1 MNKIITLIAIFSF
14 GLVFGQACNGLTN
27 ITYNGHTYELVEIGG
42 QCWFKENLQT
52 RTYRDGTPIDY
63 PGTNSTLWQIDTTG
77 AYAWYDNDSTTY
89 ASTYGAL
96 YNWYAVDNSAGLC
109 PSGWHVPSDAEWT
122 VLESYLEANGYNYDG
137 SLTGNKYAKAMADSV
152 GWNSSTATG
161 VVGNI
166 DYPSYR
172 NKSGFSGLPG
182 GIRYFG
188 GGGLYDVIG
197 RFGYWW
203 SSAQSHTYNAWNRY
217 LDYQYIAVNSADNDK
232 GFGFSVRC
240 LKDTGS
246 IQTSL
251 KEEKTFIDINIY
263 PNPFATSAT
272 IELSSDPHTLTI
284 YDILG
289 NIVREEKV
297 SGKTI
302 IERGELTTGVY
313 VIEVRSESQKYS
325 GKLVV
330 E

>member
-52 RTYRDGTPIDY
+52 RTYRDGTPINY
-63 PGTNSTLWQIDTTG
+63 PGTDNIVWANDTIG
-77 AYAWYDNDSTTY
+77 AYSWYDNDSTSY

-109 PSGWHVPSDAEWT
+109 PTGWHVPSDAQWT

-137 SLTGNKYAKAMADSV
+137 STTGNKFAKAMADSV
-152 GWNSSTATG
+152 LWSAHTG
-161 VVGNI
+161 IGTPGNT

-172 NKSGFSGLPG
+172 NKSGFSALPSGRRVFHG
-182 GIRYFG
+182 GFYGIDIN
-188 GGGLYDVIG
+188 LQ
-197 RFGYWW
+197 WW
-203 SSAQSHTYNAWNRY
+203 SSTEFQGTNAWRQY
-217 LDYQYIAVNSADNDK
+217 LFYGSSGVSLSSDPK
-232 GFGFSVRC
+232 ECGFSVRC

-263 PNPFATSAT
+263 PNPFATSTT
-272 IELSSDPHTLTI
+272 IELSSNPQTLTI

-302 IERGELTTGVY
+302 IERGKLTKGVY
-313 VIEVRSESQKYS
+313 VIEVRSENQKYS
-325 GKLVV
+325 AKLVV

>member
-14 GLVFGQACNGLTN
+14 GLVLGQACNGLTN
-27 ITYNGHTYELVEIGG
+27 LTYNGHTYDLVEIGG

-52 RTYRDGTPIDY
+52 TTYKDGTPIDY
-63 PGTNSTLWQIDTTG
+63 PGTDSTLWQINTTG
-77 AYAWYDNDSTTY
+77 AYAWYNNDSTTY

-109 PSGWHVPSDAEWT
+109 PTGWLVPSDSAWA
-122 VLESYLEANGYNYDG
+122 VLDSFLANNGYNFDG
-137 SLTGNKYAKAMADSV
+137 STTGNKYAKAMADSIL
-152 GWNSSTATG
+152 WDFDTNPG
-161 VVGNI
+161 VPGNT
-166 DYPSYR
+166 DYPAYR

-182 GIRYFG
+182 GARNDLGSFG
-188 GGGLYDVIG
+188 LIGYGFWWNSSQYDNYDSWYRGLSYDYSVVHRNI
-197 RFGYWW
+197 
-203 SSAQSHTYNAWNRY
+203 SAR
-217 LDYQYIAVNSADNDK
+217 LD
-232 GFGFSVRC
+232 GFSVRC

-263 PNPFATSAT
+263 PNPFATSTT

-302 IERGELTTGVY
+302 IERGKLTKGVY
-313 VIEVRSESQKYS
+313 VIEVKSVNQKYS